1 MATDRLLAFDLG
13 ASSGRALIGT
23 FHDQRIELQEV
34 HRFVNRPV
42 QCLGRLHWDTGFLWE
57 ELKTGLRNA
66 VRDYGKVR
74 ALGVD
79 TWGVDIGLIG
89 RGGGLVGVPFHY
101 RDERNPAAMEAVF
114 NKLGK
119 EPLFQRT
126 GLQFLPFNTLF
137 QLYAMVEDQAP
148 QLQATD
154 KILWIADL
162 LHYWFTGRIAA
173 EYTLASTG
181 QMLDPR
187 TRDWAYDV
195 LDSLG
200 IPRHILPE
208 IVQPGTI
215 LGSLT
220 QDLQKELAGYDLAD
234 TLVVTPAT
242 HDTGA
247 AVAAVPGRGDDWVYL
262 SSGTWSL
269 MGVELAE
276 PRIDA
281 AALQNNFTNEGGVEG
296 TIRFLKNI
304 AGLWLVQECR
314 RYWAEAGHEFSFGQ
328 LVSMAREAPAFRCL
342 VNPDHP
348 SFLAPGQMP
357 AKIADL
363 CRQSSQ
369 PTPENE
375 GQTIRCAL
383 ESLALRYRQ
392 VLEQLEQTLGRTY
405 STIHI
410 VGGGTQNKLLCQFT
424 ADATGREV
432 VAGPV
437 EATALGNLIVQAG
450 ALGIITGGRA
460 EAREWIRHSFPVEN
474 YTPNRSTTAD
484 WNSAFQRFL
493 DLA

>member
-1 MATDRLLAFDLG
+1 
-13 ASSGRALIGT
+13 
-23 FHDQRIELQEV
+23 
-34 HRFVNRPV
+34 
-42 QCLGRLHWDTGFLWE
+42 
-57 ELKTGLRNA
+57 
-66 VRDYGKVR
+66 
-74 ALGVD
+74 
-79 TWGVDIGLIG
+79 
-89 RGGGLVGVPFHY
+89 
-101 RDERNPAAMEAVF
+101 
-114 NKLGK
+114 
-119 EPLFQRT
+119 
-126 GLQFLPFNTLF
+126 
-137 QLYAMVEDQAP
+137 
-148 QLQATD
+148 
-154 KILWIADL
+154 
-162 LHYWFTGRIAA
+162 
-173 EYTLASTG
+173 
-181 QMLDPR
+181 
-187 TRDWAYDV
+187 
-195 LDSLG
+195 
-200 IPRHILPE
+200 
-208 IVQPGTI
+208 
-215 LGSLT
+215 
-220 QDLQKELAGYDLAD
+220 
-234 TLVVTPAT
+234 
-242 HDTGA
+242 
-247 AVAAVPGRGDDWVYL
+247 L

-357 AKIADL
+357 AKITDL
-363 CRQSSQ
+363 CRQSAQ

-437 EATALGNLIVQAG
+437 EATALGNLIVQAS